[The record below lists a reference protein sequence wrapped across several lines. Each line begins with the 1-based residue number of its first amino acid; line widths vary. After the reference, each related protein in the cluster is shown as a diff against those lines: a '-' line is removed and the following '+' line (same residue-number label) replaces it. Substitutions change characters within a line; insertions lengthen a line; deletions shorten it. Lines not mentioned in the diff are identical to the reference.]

1 MDHFSY
7 FINSVIEHT
16 KEVGGFWPYFFSAW
30 NRLLIIGMFVLAV
43 FIGAVSG
50 KNRQI
55 VRRVAV
61 TLGAT
66 AVMFILHIFFREG
79 GFDTYNEEYVAISY
93 ILTLFLASVAC
104 GEKSP
109 FRAMTFSLV
118 AVNVQT
124 VTFAVISCSEAWYRP
139 SLITRSRL
147 MSTSLQTVISTV
159 ATAVILALAA
169 FVFRKYRAELERREK
184 IALMASLFVI
194 TAVTQVSRIILQT
207 NLLYLRYR
215 IATLSSSRTTVVL
228 CVVILGALLI
238 LNGAVYVLFVRM
250 SARQKEKAE
259 QAVLA
264 QKLEGQSA
272 IIEEVSKQ
280 HEKVS
285 RMRHDL
291 LNTLGTV
298 DGLIA
303 SGRTDEAR
311 EYIRAHTGV
320 LSSDVRTVNTD
331 NEYVNSIISYKTS
344 QAKEKGVDVSVY
356 AAANIDFP
364 DNADLCNLIGNMLDN
379 GISAAEKCE
388 REKNVRLDIR
398 RDGQSWRISVLNSVT
413 SPVLKSNPGLE
424 TTNPDKL
431 SHGYGMKI
439 IREIAEKYYGTTD
452 WYDTDDGR
460 FCCSAVLYPA
470 KPF

>member
-1 MDHFSY
+1 MYHIKY
-7 FINSVIEHT
+7 FIDVVSEHA
-16 KEVGGFWPYFFSAW
+16 KEVGGFWPFFFGSW
-30 NRLLIIGMFVLAV
+30 YQIVGIFVMAA

-61 TLGAT
+61 TLVAT
-66 AVMFILHIFFREG
+66 AVMSMLRFFFVNGNFGTYDEEFI
-79 GFDTYNEEYVAISY
+79 AISY
-93 ILTLFLASVAC
+93 VLTLFLASVAC

-109 FRAMTFSLV
+109 FRALTYSLV
-118 AVNVQT
+118 AVNVNV
-124 VTFAVISCSEAWYRP
+124 VTYSVMNCFNAWVRPSRITEARIVPSVPQVVISS
-139 SLITRSRL
+139 
-147 MSTSLQTVISTV
+147 V
-159 ATAVILALAA
+159 AAAVILALAT
-169 FVFRKYRAELERREK
+169 FVFRKYRTELERREK
-184 IALMASLFVI
+184 IALTVSLFVI
-194 TAVTQVSRIILQT
+194 TAVTVISRRILVT
-207 NLLYLRYR
+207 NLTYVRYR
-215 IATLSSSRTTVVL
+215 VTTISTSRQTIVL
-228 CVVILGALLI
+228 CVLILGALLL
-238 LNGAVYVLFVRM
+238 LNVAVYVLFVRM

-264 QKLEGQSA
+264 QKFIGQSA

-285 RMRHDL
+285 KIRHDL

-303 SGRTDEAR
+303 SGKTDEAR
-311 EYIRAHTGV
+311 EFIRSRTGV
-320 LSSDVRTVNTD
+320 IAADVRTVNTD

>member
-1 MDHFSY
+1 MRA
-7 FINSVIEHT
+7 INNIMKAVT
-16 KEVGGFWPYFFSAW
+16 LAGGVGP
-30 NRLLIIGMFVLAV
+30 
-43 FIGAVSG
+43 FIGVHWLVVLRVAILAAFIAAVSG
-50 KNRQI
+50 KNVRI
-55 VRRVAV
+55 VRRIAVAA
-61 TLGAT
+61 AT
-66 AVMFILHIFFREG
+66 VALLFAAEVFTNNGDLFS
-79 GFDTYNEEYVAISY
+79 TYYDEICELAFMA
-93 ILTLFLASVAC
+93 LLFLSSLAC

-109 FRAMTFSLV
+109 FRAMSFSLI
-118 AVNVQT
+118 AVNVTTAAEAVMMGTLSAQRPANWASSRT
-124 VTFAVISCSEAWYRP
+124 ALSKTQYIIAFAA
-139 SLITRSRL
+139 
-147 MSTSLQTVISTV
+147 
-159 ATAVILALAA
+159 AAVVLLAA
-169 FVFRKYRAELERREK
+169 AIFFRKFRADLERREK
-184 IALMASLFVI
+184 VAMLTSLFVI
-194 TAVTQVSRIILQT
+194 TAMIMLTKNILQT
-207 NLLYLRYR
+207 NVTYSLLR
-215 IATLSSSRTTVVL
+215 IITVSSTKRTVVFT
-228 CVVILGALLI
+228 VVILASLLL
-238 LNGAVYVLFVRM
+238 LNAAVYVLFVRM

-259 QAVLA
+259 QAVLT

-424 TTNPDKL
+424 TTSSDKL
-431 SHGYGMKI
+431 SHGFGTKI